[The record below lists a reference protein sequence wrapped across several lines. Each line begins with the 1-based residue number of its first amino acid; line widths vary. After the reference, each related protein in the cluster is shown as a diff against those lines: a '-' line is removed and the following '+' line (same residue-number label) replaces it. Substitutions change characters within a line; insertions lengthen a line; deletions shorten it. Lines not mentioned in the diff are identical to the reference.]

1 MELTAD
7 GCDITVTRSTKAK
20 NAPMREFT
28 ATYTEDADILA
39 LTEKIKVLEDPELT
53 ALVPN
58 KRAARVEIRLK
69 DGTVKMLQID
79 YPKGEPENPLSEAD
93 LEEKFYSLAQF
104 GGKTAQQA
112 DEIIAVVRDV
122 ENSLEKMWALV
133 I

>member
-1 MELTAD
+1 MD
-7 GCDITVTRSTKAK
+7 
-20 NAPMREFT
+20 EFT

-93 LEEKFYSLAQF
+93 LEVKFYSLAQF

>member
-1 MELTAD
+1 MD
-7 GCDITVTRSTKAK
+7 
-20 NAPMREFT
+20 EFT